1 MSFITDIASARC
13 GKLYSPGQILNLCS
27 CGAPLLVRY
36 DLVRIA
42 TALGKSALKERQPN
56 LWRYHEFLPVGKGEN
71 IVSLGEGCTPL
82 IAAERT
88 ARELGVA
95 KLWIKDE
102 ARNPTGSFKDRG
114 LSAAISMA
122 KELGIKKVAIPSAGN
137 AGGSLA
143 AYAARA
149 GIEAY
154 VFMPRDTPKANQIEA
169 QK

>member
-1 MSFITDIASARC
+1 MSFVIDIACARC
-13 GKLYSPGQILNLCS
+13 GKVYSPGQILNLCS

-42 TALGKSALKERQPN
+42 TAVVKSILKGRQPS
-56 LWRYHEFLPVGKGEN
+56 LWRYHEFLPVDKDEN
-71 IVSLGEGCTPL
+71 IFSLRYASTPL

-88 ARELGVA
+88 ARQLGVA
-95 KLWIKDE
+95 KLWMKDE

-154 VFMPRDTPKANQIEA
+154 VFMPRDTPKA
-169 QK
+169 